1 MFKRH
6 LKNLTRFNRER
17 LDVVLMRVQ
26 PRPALMLLFNLVLL
40 AANGLARAWQIVG
53 RLRALGPVQLLR
65 RGRGTVAPAL
75 TALAGPRP
83 VPATP
88 VVLLIGEASI
98 PQCYRYR
105 IQQKLEQVAALGWSG
120 AFVSWQ
126 DGAAARRA
134 LHFCHVVIF
143 YRVPGFPDV
152 LHTIEYAKALN
163 KVVVYDVDDLIFD
176 RARLAEKFRTHDAQL
191 SRKER
196 RDLLWGATLYRAA
209 LAACP
214 YFIASTPALA
224 AEMEQVAGA
233 GNGFVH
239 RNALDATLRGYLRTR
254 LPKLAPG
261 RVRIFYGSGTKT
273 HDADF
278 ALAAAALARALER
291 YPEVDLVLVG
301 HLSLPE
307 VFAPYHARIIRIGLL
322 DFEPYLE
329 VLSQADI
336 NIAPLEA
343 GVFADCKSEIKWLE
357 AAVLG
362 VPSVVSLTRTYAEVL
377 TDGVDAHI
385 AGTSDEWFDR
395 LALLVTDVERRKAMG
410 ERARAKAERE
420 YGEVPLARN
429 LRDILT
435 QAIARATQ
443 AGRVGVVH
451 ARRKRLLF
459 VNTLY
464 PPQELGGATVVVAN
478 LVQDLR
484 ARYGERYDV
493 SVFTYD
499 LHGGGG
505 YALREY
511 SHDGVHVTAL
521 SVPLGPDMD
530 WRYRDAEIAELFKRY
545 LAFNQPDLI
554 HFHSIQR
561 LTASVLEAAEARD
574 IPCVV
579 TVHDAWW
586 FSDHQFLLDR
596 GGRACDW
603 HQQDPLI
610 AAACSDD
617 LNRAITRRR
626 YLAERL
632 RGADA
637 VLAVSEFQARLY
649 ALNGFTGLRVNR
661 NGLHAPAPTARA
673 PAADGRLRLG
683 YLGGVCAHKGY
694 FFLRDAVG
702 AAGLRNAAMT
712 IVDFT
717 LPEGGA
723 RHARWGG
730 TPVTFV
736 PKRAPARM
744 PEFYAGID
752 VLVAPSLWPESYGL
766 VTREAAAAGVWVVA
780 AKAGGLAED
789 LRPGIDSHI
798 FTPGALDELVT
809 ILQELD
815 ANPAR
820 YRQPVPVAAEHIRS
834 VAAQV
839 DELDALYR
847 ALLQR
852 DTARAARPQPA
863 GVAGA

>member
-1 MFKRH
+1 MLKEH

-26 PRPALMLLFNLVLL
+26 PRPALMLLFNLALL
-40 AANGLARAWQIVG
+40 GANSLARAWQIVG
-53 RLRALGPVQLLR
+53 RLRALGPMQLLR
-65 RGRGTVAPAL
+65 RGRGAVAPAL
-75 TALAGPRP
+75 PALAGPRP
-83 VPATP
+83 VPAAP

-105 IQQKLEQVAALGWSG
+105 IQQKLEQVAALGWLG

-163 KVVVYDVDDLIFD
+163 KIVVYDVDDLIFD

-224 AEMEQVAGA
+224 AEMEQVAGT

-239 RNALDATLRGYLRTR
+239 RNALDATLRGYLQMR
-254 LPKLAPG
+254 LPKLVSG

-278 ALAAAALARALER
+278 ALAAAALARVLER

-307 VFAPYHARIIRIGLL
+307 AFASYHARIIRIGLL

-357 AAVLG
+357 AAMLG

-377 TDGVDAHI
+377 IDGVDAHI
-385 AGTSDEWFDR
+385 ARTSDEWFDR
-395 LALLVTDVERRKAMG
+395 LALLVADVERRKAMG
-410 ERARAKAERE
+410 ERARGKAERE
-420 YGEVPLARN
+420 YGEAPLARN
-429 LRDILT
+429 LHDILA

-443 AGRVGVVH
+443 AGRVCAAD

-484 ARYGERYDV
+484 ARYDV

-530 WRYRDAEIAELFKRY
+530 WRYRDAEIEELFKRY

-561 LTASVLEAAEARD
+561 LTASVLEAAEALG
-574 IPCVV
+574 IPRVV

-596 GGRACDW
+596 SGRACDW

-610 AAACSDD
+610 AVACSED
-617 LNRAITRRR
+617 LNRGITRRR

-632 RGADA
+632 RRADA

-649 ALNGFTGLRVNR
+649 ELNGFAGMRVNR
-661 NGLHAPAPTARA
+661 NGLHAPAPMARA

-683 YLGGVCAHKGY
+683 YLGGICAHKGY

-723 RHARWGG
+723 RHAQWGG

-736 PKRAPARM
+736 PRRAPARM
-744 PEFYAGID
+744 SEFYAGID
-752 VLVAPSLWPESYGL
+752 VLIAPSLWPESYGL

-780 AKAGGLAED
+780 AKVGGLAED
-789 LRPGIDSHI
+789 LRPGIDSHV
-798 FTPGALDELVT
+798 FTPGATHELVT

-820 YRQPVPVAAEHIRS
+820 YRERVPVAAERIHS

-847 ALLQR
+847 ELLQR
-852 DTARAARPQPA
+852 DTARAVRPQL
-863 GVAGA
+863 AGAAGE